1 MLPGICFFRKWKHP
15 QAVRLYNL
23 KSRTHQSKTT
33 MLIEFSPLTPEE
45 QELMFEAI
53 PLITV
58 LVAGADGNID
68 ERERHWSKK
77 LANIRSWDRNNRL
90 KAYYEQVDQHL
101 ARRVAELEQ
110 SLPSDIGARE
120 AEISRRLEPLNDIL
134 SKMEQPFPYLY
145 YRSFCTYA
153 KSIAEASG
161 GFIRYFTVGPEQDR
175 VIDLPMLKPIH
186 RPDNEEW
193 HGL

>member
-1 MLPGICFFRKWKHP
+1 ML
-15 QAVRLYNL
+15 
-23 KSRTHQSKTT
+23 T
-33 MLIEFSPLTPEE
+33 EFSSLSPREE
-45 QELMFEAI
+45 ELMYDAI

-58 LVAGADGNID
+58 LVAGADGTID
-68 ERERHWSKK
+68 ERERHWAEK
-77 LANIRSWDRNNRL
+77 LADIRSWDRNSRI
-90 KAYYEQVDQHL
+90 KAYYEQIDQHL

-110 SLPSDIGARE
+110 SLPSDISARE

-134 SKMEQPFPYLY
+134 PKMEQPFPYLY

-161 GFIRYFTVGPEQDR
+161 GFIRYFTIGPKQAK
-175 VIDLPMLKPIH
+175 VIDLPMLKPIA